1 MVHTR
6 TTAPPPTCTFRAV
19 PRVRKTAPNASRPLH
34 RVPKI
39 QHRFDWS
46 HSGQCFVVHRKPLVY
61 RKPNGKLERTNVML
75 PKLLVKKSR
84 IRGAGK
90 GVYAGQRIN
99 PRQIISKYGGLKVG
113 LCDAIKRKEQV
124 VQTFCP
130 DFLLLRVFA
139 IRETFNCVTQGN
151 GSHIKR
157 IGNSNWCIDSKDSKE
172 IPTQEFADNHE
183 VAGFCNTKSD
193 ASKCNAKFDT
203 VDEEV
208 ILVGTDAINPGE
220 EILPYY
226 YDSKVQIALAKRTHN
241 SKGGY
246 ASTTMTWSLSSLITI
261 TSSGSGTGLSLSS
274 SDSFWRRLRS

>member
-6 TTAPPPTCTFRAV
+6 STAPPPTCTFRAV
-19 PRVRKTAPNASRPLH
+19 PRVRKTAPNASRRLH
-34 RVPKI
+34 RVPKT

-46 HSGQCFVVHRKPLVY
+46 HSGQCFVVQRKPLVY
-61 RKPNGKLERTNVML
+61 RKPNGKLVTTNVVL
-75 PKLLVKKSR
+75 PKLFVKKSC

-90 GVYAGQRIN
+90 GVYAGERIT

-113 LCDAIKRKEQV
+113 LYDAIKRKEQV

-130 DFLLLRVFA
+130 DFLPIPVFA
-139 IRETFNCVTQGN
+139 TRKSLNCVQQGN

-157 IGNSNWCIDSKDSKE
+157 IGNSNWCIDSKDTKE

-183 VAGFCNTKSD
+183 VAGFCNTKGD
-193 ASKCNAKFDT
+193 ASMCNAKFDT

-208 ILVGTDAINPGE
+208 ILVGTDVIDRGD

-226 YDSKVQIALAKRTHN
+226 YDSKVQKALAKMR
-241 SKGGY
+241 K
-246 ASTTMTWSLSSLITI
+246 AAAAQ
-261 TSSGSGTGLSLSS
+261 
-274 SDSFWRRLRS
+274 RRAANKELQRRR